1 MASEKNG
8 IIYNSGVSFT
18 GGTNGT
24 TPTGFI
30 VSNGVPDEKRA
41 LYLEILPNGYVINN
55 TNDTK
60 AITLSGGL
68 SSKTPNVDE
77 ICGKSIKDNASNNN
91 AVISIATDGHSLID
105 KDACNTYQ
113 NKILE
118 NSVVNKNTRYYY
130 NLDAIKAGT
139 GNADKLMCTALVNY
153 RAENIR
159 GNFSG
164 NTLQTITGTINLTG
178 YSYYPVSM
186 SVPIDNATITFD
198 NKGICTAED
207 NASNKCPTDTNINQH
222 YLMHCGLFYNVTD
235 GLNVNQLTLNGAVGR
250 TSDGNSGALVYG
262 TISGSQN
269 ATSTIILNGITLE
282 GITVYNRHTHSVLD
296 DKKND
301 YAPLLINKISDYV
314 TLDITRVT
322 QTSKYVNNKI
332 AGSSL
337 IGDVGS
343 TNGTNIRLSF
353 SNIQLDARKDIG
365 SADSRYGNTT
375 KTIFTRATLLNSFKY
390 SDATSCY
397 GRYSFTDTKCTYGYE
412 IGNGDTGVGGRNPN
426 KQMWYYGQN
435 GADRGLIKDGGTII
449 YDGESNKNYTNYI
462 RYVYTAENATNSRYE
477 LDINQMSVS
486 ILEGCGTYS
495 DPYIITDGNQLR
507 AIAKYLNGT
516 AQNGLGLT
524 FDKHVLDISYD
535 DNTTA
540 HTKIED
546 NVSDKHVMYIY
557 EDKNWYE
564 AEYDSTKKEYKK
576 KKPEIK
582 GDDGK
587 ILAYLR
593 NAYYLI
599 QPINDDYSI
608 TMPYDFTGLGGLT
621 YTGDNITV
629 FSGGVIGAVKDG
641 KYPTIKITTKNGTD
655 TDTSTINQFGG
666 IVRTSAGAVVKDLI
680 VDYSGANITITPSS
694 HNFNKGSPNS
704 LVQDQGVFGGVVG
717 YCTAGD
723 TIIDNVTV
731 TGITD
736 NTLKVNSWGKH
747 LPIGGYVGLVG
758 GFVGNTGGGVVLKNI
773 SQTQPLTS
781 VSFNEGTINENK
793 YKNMPAT
800 SNDSGYYYCNPYVG
814 RVLDG
819 YATSETSE
827 NYTLDN
833 TNKNYKIPNLKAVNI
848 NNTLTYDANNKNI
861 IINSAQQLWLLGA
874 IVNSGAA
881 TYNGTTY
888 NENDGAYYRGRTRTA
903 DYSSVGTL
911 ENPNRKD
918 DAHWGGVTDN
928 NQSTKY
934 SYLVRHYAS
943 ESARTICNNAVTIT
957 LGADIDMSTYGGTF
971 RSLGT
976 NYTWLGENSSARLI
990 TLQSLNGNNHTIT
1003 LAGDI
1008 KSYSDESW
1016 KPHQM
1021 GLFSAVNIPDVNE
1034 ITVNDLTLK
1043 GTVSLNAEQATTA
1056 MLVGG
1061 FAGTIVGTANK
1072 TLTFN
1077 NVKLGGDTNNSF
1089 TVKHIGKLADCTD
1102 YYNNDK
1108 NRTATGGIIGGL
1120 VGRVWQKS
1128 SDITIKRNTKLT
1140 GDSYDFNN
1148 SEIITKIN
1156 GSDKIRRDHAWEG
1169 VSTSNDIYGIGGLVG
1184 YTASTISIRNVRMND
1199 VFIDASGSTN
1209 LGLDAGGF
1217 VGYVNNYHSPDNR
1230 VVSVNNC
1237 DVVNVG
1243 IKGAFRSGGLLG
1255 TINVLVS
1262 ATTNRGGTTTI
1273 DNVTVDG
1280 LYTLDNGG
1288 NNSFHSATGGFV
1300 GFVLGQLT
1308 VKNSTVKNSKIIS
1321 KRDAGGLAGKLGN
1334 PKHEFKIKDVT
1345 IDNSI
1350 IASVGDKKGAGG
1362 IVGTSGQSQVPVYG
1376 YEILITNTAVG
1387 YWLNNNGSP
1396 TTNTTIDAVN
1406 ALKLPTDKD
1415 NNIENTIGLWNGRK
1429 YEKYSEINYQNN
1441 KADYGSGGNMGAWF
1455 GWEDTS
1461 NNIKLIAVQT
1471 KGGYLPL
1478 RMYGNKANTNLESND
1493 VIIYADYNVTE
1504 GAAGLAKN
1512 PEGEMKGIISQDGG
1526 TVSAADPFGDGTSG
1540 TTTADNVYVPVL
1552 SQILTDLKENEN
1564 KRPQYSNM
1572 LAIAENFDTAK
1583 GINWNSDN
1591 GGNVFSSTYRTVQTD
1606 SKYSGNF
1613 PVIVVSLANIKSVDE
1628 QIKTALSLLTNS
1640 RSVVSLTGKEV
1651 QVPICNTYKYDKAS
1665 TKFVKGEPSITFK
1678 NGRFTAN
1685 SGKYDNGN
1693 DQFTLIQV
1701 QYTSGTGT
1709 GDTYSVW
1716 LPIILK
1722 KTLDYTFTSNIEN
1735 GTNYRTENYKNT
1747 NLLSGHGEKSTALL
1761 TFTYRPSSADWVRM
1775 LNNGEN
1781 LTNGYDK
1788 SLEFKFSSI
1797 NKFPVGTELVLVD
1810 KAANK
1815 SYYKKLAAGDALVT
1829 GDAQIKLS
1837 DYFGNEFKLNNIS
1850 DMLDITVEK
1859 ATDGNIIKL
1868 DDEGLTDEV
1877 KKAVE
1882 SSKFTATLNGATAE
1896 FAYYDG
1902 TIAGVSVTKYTVTS
1916 ATPKQGGEKLKEQYY
1931 LTIKTPETTE
1941 GFVNVAIDG
1950 KVENGAMATNKMST
1964 GNNFVNGLIGKL
1976 FDQAVKVATTDGSS
1990 LQNTGVELSD
2000 SNNKFTATF
2009 TDTISF
2015 IENVGTSG
2023 QAKNGHDVFREYA
2036 DRSTNLYVGF
2046 IAQLNKLVK
2055 GTHGTETS
2063 STVTFPAG
2071 TTANVTFKIYSK
2083 KADDTK
2089 GNEITDAK
2097 YKELKASG
2105 KLTVSNLDI
2114 STSPVIAYPD
2124 SIREIMVAHSEGI
2137 VVEAVAE
2144 ISFTTNGL
2152 VELPVRENS
2161 GETYGVIVEAKSAVS
2176 YSGVG
2181 SLASS
2186 ELATSYK
2193 ADENSIRY
2201 YTAKTVNAKLSY
2213 YVKTEENAPAGSSVN
2228 RLGVNGITD
2237 GGQWKLST
2245 LGAYD
2250 ISDLS
2255 SDLISK
2261 ASKIKVTLSL
2271 NKKDDN
2277 GSYGGLDNGKTI
2289 SDYLKKPII
2298 TKPTFSDKDVANRA
2312 DKFESTFDWNSASY
2326 NPGQVIQIPIDYSI
2340 LTDSEF
2346 EKRGLTYA
2354 NYKVTLTVSLLDK
2367 DSKELEGSSA
2377 TDYIIYTNA
2386 KVLTDVIQGE
2396 GQ

>member
-1 MASEKNG
+1 
-8 IIYNSGVSFT
+8 
-18 GGTNGT
+18 
-24 TPTGFI
+24 
-30 VSNGVPDEKRA
+30 
-41 LYLEILPNGYVINN
+41 
-55 TNDTK
+55 
-60 AITLSGGL
+60 
-68 SSKTPNVDE
+68 
-77 ICGKSIKDNASNNN
+77 
-91 AVISIATDGHSLID
+91 
-105 KDACNTYQ
+105 
-113 NKILE
+113 
-118 NSVVNKNTRYYY
+118 
-130 NLDAIKAGT
+130 
-139 GNADKLMCTALVNY
+139 
-153 RAENIR
+153 
-159 GNFSG
+159 
-164 NTLQTITGTINLTG
+164 
-178 YSYYPVSM
+178 
-186 SVPIDNATITFD
+186 
-198 NKGICTAED
+198 
-207 NASNKCPTDTNINQH
+207 
-222 YLMHCGLFYNVTD
+222 MHCGLFYNVAG
-235 GLNVNQLTLNGAVGR
+235 GLNVNQLTLNGTVGR

-262 TISGSQN
+262 TISGSQS
-269 ATSTIILNGITLE
+269 ATSTVILNGITLD
-282 GITVYNRHTHSVLD
+282 GIAVYNRHIHSDLTET
-296 DKKND
+296 D

-314 TLDITRVT
+314 TLDVT
-322 QTSKYVNNKI
+322 GVAQKGYESYGIDNRY

-343 TNGTNIRLSF
+343 TAGTNIRLSF
-353 SNIQLDARKDIG
+353 SNIQLDARKNENTPQYTENT
-365 SADSRYGNTT
+365 RYGGTT

-397 GRYSFTDTKCTYGYE
+397 GRYNFIDNNCTYGSE

-426 KQMWYYGQN
+426 NQMWYYGQN
-435 GADRGLIKDGGTII
+435 GADRGLIKDGSTII
-449 YDGESNKNYTNYI
+449 YDGESNKNYKNYI
-462 RYVYTAENATNSRYE
+462 RYVYTVENATNSRYE

-564 AEYDSTKKEYKK
+564 AKYVSEKKEYEKIS
-576 KKPEIK
+576 ENT

-599 QPINDDYSI
+599 QPINNDYSI

-621 YTGDNITV
+621 YTGNNITV

-694 HNFNKGSPNS
+694 HNFDKGSPNS

-758 GFVGNTGGGVVLKNI
+758 GSVGNTGGGVVLKNI

-781 VSFNEGTINENK
+781 VSFNDGTINENK
-793 YKNMPAT
+793 YKNISAV

-819 YATSETSE
+819 YAASE
-827 NYTLDN
+827 NCTLNN
-833 TNKNYKIPNLKAVNI
+833 TDKNYKIPQLESNDKLNYADGTI
-848 NNTLTYDANNKNI
+848 AL
-861 IINSAQQLWLLGA
+861 NSAQQLWLLGA

-881 TYNGTTY
+881 NYNGTTY
-888 NENDGAYYRGRTRTA
+888 NKNDGAYYRGRTRTA
-903 DYSSVGTL
+903 DYSFVRTL
-911 ENPNRKD
+911 TTTDSKNPNWED

-928 NQSTKY
+928 NQSEKY
-934 SYLVRHYAS
+934 SYLVRHYANTT
-943 ESARTICNNAVTIT
+943 EARTICNNAVTIT

-976 NYTWLGENSSARLI
+976 NYTWLDGNSSARLI
-990 TLQSLNGNNHTIT
+990 TLQSLNGSNHTIT

-1016 KPHQM
+1016 NPHQM
-1021 GLFSAVNIPDVNE
+1021 GLFSAVNIPNIDE
-1034 ITVNDLTLK
+1034 ITVQNLTLK

-1061 FAGTIVGTANK
+1061 FAGTIVGTEKK
-1072 TLTFN
+1072 TLTFD
-1077 NVKLGGDTNNSF
+1077 NVKLGVDTTDNSF
-1089 TVKHIGKLADCTD
+1089 IVSHIGKLEDCND
-1102 YYNNDK
+1102 NYNYDK
-1108 NRTATGGIIGGL
+1108 NRTATGGFIGGLWNINTNMVFNGCSYNNISVTGPGIVGGL

-1128 SDITIKRNTKLT
+1128 SDITIKRNVKLT

-1156 GSDKIRRDHAWEG
+1156 GSDSDKIKRDHAGES
-1169 VSTSNDIYGIGGLVG
+1169 VYPQNDDIYGIGGLVG
-1184 YTASTISIRNVRMND
+1184 YTASTISISNVRMNK
-1199 VFIDASGSTN
+1199 VFIDASGSTK

-1217 VGYVNNYHSPDNR
+1217 VGYVDNFHSPDKR
-1230 VVSVNNC
+1230 VSVNNC
-1237 DVVNVG
+1237 DVSNVG
-1243 IKGAFRSGGLLG
+1243 IKGALRSGGLLG
-1255 TINVLVS
+1255 TINVL
-1262 ATTNRGGTTTI
+1262 TYKTNYGGTTTI

-1288 NNSFHSATGGFV
+1288 SDKSATGGFF
-1300 GFVLGQLT
+1300 GFVLGRLT

-1321 KRDAGGLAGKLGN
+1321 KRDAGGLAGKLSN
-1334 PKHEFKIKDVT
+1334 YEHAFKIKNVT

-1350 IASVGDKKGAGG
+1350 IASVGDKMGAGG
-1362 IVGTSGQSQVPVYG
+1362 IVGTSNQGKVPVYG
-1376 YEILITNTAVG
+1376 YGILIKNTAVG
-1387 YWLNNNGSP
+1387 YWLNNNGLP
-1396 TTNTTIDAVN
+1396 TTNTTIDAVKE
-1406 ALKLPTDKD
+1406 LKLPNETD
-1415 NNIENTIGLWNGRK
+1415 NNIKDTIGLWNGKK
-1429 YEKYSEINYQNN
+1429 YEKYSAISYQNN
-1441 KADYGSGGNMGAWF
+1441 KTDYGSGGNIGVWF
-1455 GWEDTS
+1455 GWENTA
-1461 NNIKLIAVQT
+1461 NTIKLIAVQT
-1471 KGGYLPL
+1471 KNCYLPL
-1478 RMYGNKANTNLESND
+1478 RMYGNKANTSLGSND
-1493 VIIYADYNVTE
+1493 VIIYADYNVTD
-1504 GAAGLAKN
+1504 GAAGLATN
-1512 PEGEMKGIISQDGG
+1512 PKGQMQGIIQGEG
-1526 TVSAADPFGDGTSG
+1526 TESAAEPIGDGASG

-1552 SQILTDLKENEN
+1552 SQILTELKNTENP
-1564 KRPQYSNM
+1564 RPQYSNM

-1591 GGNVFSSTYRTVQTD
+1591 DGSVFSSTYKTVQTNSEYRKD
-1606 SKYSGNF
+1606 DF
-1613 PVIVVSLANIKSVDE
+1613 PVIVVSLANSKSVDE

-1640 RSVVSLTGKEV
+1640 DQRSVVSFTNSE
-1651 QVPICNTYKYDKAS
+1651 VPICNTYKYNG
-1665 TKFVKGEPSITFK
+1665 TNFVKGEPSITFK

-1701 QYTSGTGT
+1701 QYISKTGT

-1747 NLLSGHGEKSTALL
+1747 NLLSGHGEKNTALL
-1761 TFTYRPSSADWVRM
+1761 TFTYRPNSADWVRM

-1850 DMLDITVEK
+1850 EMLNITVAEP
-1859 ATDGNIIKL
+1859 TDGAVGNIIKL
-1868 DDEGLTDEV
+1868 DDVEDKTI
-1877 KKAVE
+1877 KA
-1882 SSKFTATLNGATAE
+1882 SLQNSKFTATLNGATAD

-1902 TIAGVSVTKYTVTS
+1902 NIVGVTKYTVTS
-1916 ATPKQGGEKLKEQYY
+1916 ATPKQGDKLSEQYY

-1950 KVENGAMATNKMST
+1950 KVENGAMATNRMST
-1964 GNNFVNGLIGKL
+1964 GNNTVNGLIGRL
-1976 FDQAVKVATTDGSS
+1976 FDQAVNVATTDGSS
-1990 LQNTGVELSD
+1990 SQNTGVELSD
-2000 SNNKFTATF
+2000 SKNKFTATF

-2015 IENVGTSG
+2015 IENVGTDSNN
-2023 QAKNGHDVFREYA
+2023 KSVNGHDVFKQYA
-2036 DRSTNLYVGF
+2036 GSSNLYVGF
-2046 IAQLNKLVK
+2046 VARLNKLVK
-2055 GTHGTETS
+2055 GTDGKETS
-2063 STVTFPAG
+2063 STVTFPTG

-2083 KADDTK
+2083 NADGTK
-2089 GNEITDAK
+2089 GDEITDAK
-2097 YKELKASG
+2097 YKELQDNG

-2124 SIREIMVAHSEGI
+2124 SIRQIMVDHGEGI

-2152 VELPVRENS
+2152 AELPVRVTGDDQS
-2161 GETYGVIVEAKSAVS
+2161 GVMVEAKTAVS

-2213 YVKTEENAPAGSSVN
+2213 YVKSEENAPAGSSVN

-2261 ASKIKVTLSL
+2261 AGKIKVTLSL

-2289 SDYLKKPII
+2289 SDYLKNQTI
-2298 TKPTFSDKDVANRA
+2298 TKPTFSANSAENRK
-2312 DKFESTFDWNSASY
+2312 DKFETNFDWNSASY
-2326 NPGQVIQIPIDYSI
+2326 KPGQVIEIPIDYSI
-2340 LTDSEF
+2340 LTGSEL
-2346 EKRGLTYA
+2346 ETQGLTYA
-2354 NYKVTLTVSLLDK
+2354 NYKVTLTVSLLDAN
-2367 DSKELEGSSA
+2367 DKELEGSKAS
-2377 TDYIIYTNA
+2377 DYIIYTNA
-2386 KVLTDVIQGE
+2386 KVLTDVIPNNS
-2396 GQ
+2396 